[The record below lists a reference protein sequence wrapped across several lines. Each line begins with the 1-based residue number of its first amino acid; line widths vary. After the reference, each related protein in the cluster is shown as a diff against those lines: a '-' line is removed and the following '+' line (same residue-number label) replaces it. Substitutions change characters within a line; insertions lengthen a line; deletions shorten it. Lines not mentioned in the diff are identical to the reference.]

1 MFVVICPNDCF
12 TYLDNLHLPMKKFCV
27 SFVTVIA
34 LVFTNY
40 ISSQIISSPLEI
52 SEITTSGFRV
62 SWTNSQTGNSEIKY
76 GLTPSLELGT
86 LPAGNT
92 TSPFAEI
99 TGALPAQVYYV
110 RAQVQVGSATVLSD
124 IVACI
129 TASQSSG
136 NIKVY
141 FNRSV
146 NTSYANSSGNHAIT
160 LTNSIDDTL
169 IAYIN
174 RAQESID
181 LMVYN
186 LDDVS
191 SSMSNIAGAL
201 NQAYSSGK
209 RVRVVYNQDT
219 GNSGIDDL
227 NSSIPRIVSPVP
239 SFPQYGIMHNK
250 VFIFDAFSTNP
261 NRPIVWTGSTNLT
274 PAQINTDPNNVI
286 IVQDQ
291 SLAKAYTMEFEE
303 MWGSTSMTPNPSL
316 ARFGPDKTDNTPHFF
331 NIGGRRV
338 ECYFSPSDGTNARII
353 KAIND
358 ATYDFTVNSM
368 LLTRSDIAD
377 AIIQKHNQGV
387 QASVLLHHPN
397 EGGTT
402 NSQYYTLEAAL
413 EWRIM
418 NYSALSQGGKLHHK
432 LMFANAHGGSNP
444 YVLTGSHNWSTAAE
458 VRNDENTLIV
468 YDANIVNQYLQEFMG
483 LLGAV
488 ASAEYYSPFE
498 NLTVYPNPSS
508 GSIHV
513 HFGSEESVSRIS
525 LMNTAGH
532 ILLNFEENQL
542 APMMQ
547 IELSPYP
554 AGVYFLQFQIHGV
567 SHVEKIVLR

>member
-1 MFVVICPNDCF
+1 
-12 TYLDNLHLPMKKFCV
+12 MKKFCV
-27 SFVTVIA
+27 FLFFLATFVCI
-34 LVFTNY
+34 NP
-40 ISSQIISSPLEI
+40 ISAQIINSPLEI

-62 SWTNSQTGNSEIKY
+62 SWTNSQTAISSLNY

-92 TSPFAEI
+92 TNPSAEI
-99 TGALPAQVYYV
+99 TGGAPAQIYYV
-110 RAQVQVGSATVLSD
+110 QASAQVGTATSLSS
-124 IVACI
+124 IATCI

-136 NIKVY
+136 DIKVY
-141 FNRSV
+141 FNSSV
-146 NTSYANSSGNHAIT
+146 NVNYANSTENQAIT
-160 LTNSIDDTL
+160 LNNSIDDTL

-186 LDDVS
+186 LDKVG
-191 SSMSNIAGAL
+191 SSMSNIVGAL
-201 NQAYSSGK
+201 NQAYSNG
-209 RVRVVYNQDT
+209 RNVRVIYNEDT

-250 VFIFDAFSTNP
+250 VLMFDAFSSNP

-274 PAQINTDPNNVI
+274 PVQINTDPNNVI

-316 ARFGPDKTDNTPHFF
+316 ARFGPDKTDNTPHIF

-402 NSQYYTLEAAL
+402 SSQYNTLEAAL
-413 EWRIM
+413 DWRIM
-418 NYSALSQGGKLHHK
+418 NYSALTQAGKLHHK

-483 LLGAV
+483 RLGTV
-488 ASAEYYSPFE
+488 ASAEFYSPFE
-498 NLTVYPNPSS
+498 SVSLYPNPTSNSINVSFTDDAGIS
-508 GSIHV
+508 GI
-513 HFGSEESVSRIS
+513 I
-525 LMNTAGH
+525 LMNSAG
-532 ILLNFEENQL
+532 LVFKNYKTEEIM
-542 APMMQ
+542 PFMQ
-547 IELSPYP
+547 IELSAYP
-554 AGVYFLQFQIHGV
+554 AGVYFLQIQANGV
-567 SHVEKIVLR
+567 AHVEKIVLQ